1 MENHHNNGEPGG
13 STDDEFQVR
22 MALALTTPQRRSAC
36 PSDDD
41 LAALVDNRLD
51 ARQRDAILEHISGCT
66 DCYDVWCH
74 ASMQAHEDGTADQ
87 APRSIYSNRRLR
99 AAVSIL
105 VAACLVIFVTRFLL
119 VDRSREDMSM
129 AKAFDTYLRFQPA
142 MPSARLDQVLR
153 LPWTVPQRSYGFAD
167 TLAVQPQR
175 LAFGAGLWV
184 GRQLL
189 AAESDAE
196 KMPAFLSSATDAGG
210 NEDAWPQTQYAPY
223 YYLGQWCVLVK
234 SICTGPT
241 EDLPSAVFQALGD
254 RTAKLKQRFE
264 ADESGNQNGR
274 WAISSLGNVMT
285 LISTSKIPT
294 VSKRDCRKAA
304 EDMDSLIA
312 RISPTVPPE

>member
-1 MENHHNNGEPGG
+1 M
-13 STDDEFQVR
+13 DDEFQVR
-22 MALALTTPQRRSAC
+22 MALALTTPRKRSAC
-36 PSDDD
+36 PSDED
-41 LAALVDNRLD
+41 LAAMVDNRLD
-51 ARQRDAILEHISGCT
+51 ARQRNAILEHISGCD
-66 DCYDVWCH
+66 DCYDVWRN
-74 ASMQAHEDGTADQ
+74 ASMQAQEDGTADQ

-119 VDRSREDMSM
+119 VDRSREDLSM

-142 MPSARLDQVLR
+142 MPSARLDLVLR
-153 LPWTVPQRSYGFAD
+153 LPWTVPQHTYGFAD
-167 TLAVQPQR
+167 DSTAQPQR

-196 KMPAFLSSATDAGG
+196 NMPAFLSSATYAGG
-210 NEDAWPQTQYAPY
+210 DEDAWPQTQYAPY

-241 EDLPSAVFQALGD
+241 EDLPSTVFQALGD
-254 RTAKLKQRFE
+254 RTAKLKERFE
-264 ADESGNQNGR
+264 ADQSGNQNGR

-312 RISPTVPPE
+312 RISPTRPPE